1 MGREAK
7 GNISDV
13 WKFNFATSFS
23 FSLIEQLV
31 GNNIWNSTVIGSVTL
46 GLIESYMNNKTLE
59 IFTSNRYVF
68 IKHADDNTT
77 LPFLDLQTGTVR
89 DCFSYYGLLG
99 TMPCYH
105 DKITDNAWKYG
116 NNLLDETSVSY
127 LQLDSIADYS
137 TSVALIGGV
146 FASDSLLV
154 AGETISAATLT
165 TVGSIL
171 FVIAL
176 PIVFELSRPKLAEM
190 LNNMGYHEM
199 AQYYH
204 TNNTLDMVFDAL
216 LYFIY
221 GDASNIPFE
230 QRCFLFMMLTSSF
243 LIHPEY
249 ISFSLSN
256 PNSDLNKLIDF
267 ITSFSK
273 KQYDYIIQ
281 PDINDVKYTIK
292 NAPAPDDPDLPLG
305 DFVDK
310 LKESF
315 IDLKRCIKN
324 GDINGF
330 FHNSLVIAFGIL
342 CIESL
347 ILNSLGKEILNAFKK
362 SFESM
367 NNDSLP

>member
-1 MGREAK
+1 
-7 GNISDV
+7 
-13 WKFNFATSFS
+13 
-23 FSLIEQLV
+23 
-31 GNNIWNSTVIGSVTL
+31 
-46 GLIESYMNNKTLE
+46 MNNKTLE

-137 TSVALIGGV
+137 TSFALLGGV

-204 TNNTLDMVFDAL
+204 TNNTLDIIWDAIK
-216 LYFIY
+216 YFTTGELENVPY
-221 GDASNIPFE
+221 E
-230 QRCFLFMMLTSSF
+230 QLM
-243 LIHPEY
+243 
-249 ISFSLSN
+249 FSLFYLSNLNLNYMFIGNMIIN
-256 PNSDLNKLIDF
+256 PNSDLYKLLNLTIFLLKSPDF
-267 ITSFSK
+267 DK
-273 KQYDYIIQ
+273 
-281 PDINDVKYTIK
+281 
-292 NAPAPDDPDLPLG
+292 
-305 DFVDK
+305 K
-310 LKESF
+310 LKEKQIELNVLEKYGYDGIPDSPSPIERHGEKLRIAYEHAKLCWKAGNYVEF
-315 IDLKRCIKN
+315 LKNWLIMDLIISVIFAEIIDAWGEEIIDLLTGLENTSK
-324 GDINGF
+324 G
-330 FHNSLVIAFGIL
+330 
-342 CIESL
+342 
-347 ILNSLGKEILNAFKK
+347 
-362 SFESM
+362 
-367 NNDSLP
+367 

>member
-31 GNNIWNSTVIGSVTL
+31 GNNIWNSTIIGSVTL

-59 IFTSNRYVF
+59 IFTSNGYVF

-77 LPFLDLQTGTVR
+77 LLFIDLQTGTVR
-89 DCFSYYGLLG
+89 DCFTYYGLLG

-116 NNLLDETSVSY
+116 NNLLDETSASY
-127 LQLDSIADYS
+127 SQLNSIADYS
-137 TSVALIGGV
+137 TSFALIGGA

-154 AGETISAATLT
+154 VGETLSAATLT

-190 LNNMGYHEM
+190 LNNMSYHEM

-204 TNNTLDMVFDAL
+204 TNNTLDIIWDAIE
-216 LYFIY
+216 YFNT
-221 GDASNIPFE
+221 GELEN
-230 QRCFLFMMLTSSF
+230 
-243 LIHPEY
+243 
-249 ISFSLSN
+249 
-256 PNSDLNKLIDF
+256 
-267 ITSFSK
+267 
-273 KQYDYIIQ
+273 
-281 PDINDVKYTIK
+281 V
-292 NAPAPDDPDLPLG
+292 PL
-305 DFVDK
+305 
-310 LKESF
+310 
-315 IDLKRCIKN
+315 
-324 GDINGF
+324 
-330 FHNSLVIAFGIL
+330 
-342 CIESL
+342 
-347 ILNSLGKEILNAFKK
+347 
-362 SFESM
+362 
-367 NNDSLP
+367 